1 MSKECRHIMP
11 NGSKCH
17 SPALRD
23 RSYCFFHQKLHT
35 SLNASK
41 GKKDKFELAS
51 SLEDAKGI
59 QIALTQVLEALT
71 ESRIDPRRAGL
82 LIYGLQLASQLTKKS
97 ADFDPSQTVSNVCHD
112 EDGSLMA
119 IDEIICSSP
128 LDCLACPQDGAC
140 PGDHKESKIISA

>member
-23 RSYCFFHQKLHT
+23 RSYCFFHQKLHA

-41 GKKDKFELAS
+41 EKKDRLELAS

-59 QIALTQVLEALT
+59 QIALTQVLDALT
-71 ESRIDPRRAGL
+71 KSSIDPRRAGL
-82 LIYGLQLASQLTKKS
+82 LIYGLQLATQLTRKS
-97 ADFDPSQTVSNVCHD
+97 ADFDPSKTVSNVCHD

-119 IDEIICSSP
+119 LDEIICESP
-128 LDCLACPQDGAC
+128 LECPTCPQQDACPTDRKQ
-140 PGDHKESKIISA
+140 SKVIRN